1 MTFKHIQAVI
11 LDWAGTTVDFGSRA
25 PVVALQCVF
34 KEAGVTVSAEEV
46 RQGMGLLKKD
56 HVRSILRLPRV
67 SAEWESRHGTVPGE
81 KDVERL
87 FREFIP
93 AQADVLEQ
101 YSDVIPGVAA
111 AVEKWRS
118 AGLRIGGTTGYTR
131 DLMEIVRAKA
141 AGQGYAPDAS
151 ITPDMVGGGRPLPF
165 MMYRN
170 ALELR
175 AWPLWACVKIG
186 DTPVDIQEGLNAGAW
201 SIGIAETGNEAGLS
215 AEELAMLPGGEREL
229 RVRRAEASL
238 CGAGAH
244 FVARSVAG
252 CDSLLEEIETRLA
265 ASRGPWERRA

>member
-1 MTFKHIQAVI
+1 MTFKHIRAVI

-25 PVVALQCVF
+25 PVVALQGVF
-34 KEAGVTVSAEEV
+34 EQAEVAVTAEEV

-56 HVRSILRLPRV
+56 HVRSILQLPRV
-67 SAEWESRHGTVPGE
+67 SAAWESLHGTAPRE

-87 FREFIP
+87 FCEFVP

-101 YSDVIPGVAA
+101 YSSVIPGIAA
-111 AVEKWRS
+111 AAERWRA

-141 AGQGYAPDAS
+141 AEQGYAPDAS
-151 ITPDMVGGGRPLPF
+151 ITPDIVGGGRPLPF

-170 ALELR
+170 ALDLR

-186 DTPVDIQEGLNAGAW
+186 DTPVDIHEGLNAGAW
-201 SIGIAETGNEAGLS
+201 SIGVTETGNEVGLS
-215 AEELAMLPGGEREL
+215 EEEFAALPNAE
-229 RVRRAEASL
+229 RADRMQRAGAAL

-244 FVARSVAG
+244 FIARSVAE
-252 CDSLLEEIETRLA
+252 CDSLLEEIDARLA
-265 ASRGPWERRA
+265 AGRGPWDQRA

>member
-1 MTFKHIQAVI
+1 MTFKHIRAVI

-25 PVVALQCVF
+25 PVVALQRVF
-34 KEAGVTVSAEEV
+34 AEGGVAVSVEEV

-56 HVRSILRLPRV
+56 HVRSILGLPRV
-67 SAEWESRHGTVPGE
+67 RAAWESRHGTAPGE
-81 KDVERL
+81 EDVERL

-93 AQADVLEQ
+93 EQADVLEQ

-111 AVEKWRS
+111 AVEKWRAAS
-118 AGLRIGGTTGYTR
+118 LRIGGTTGYTR

-201 SIGIAETGNEAGLS
+201 SIGITETGNEVGLS
-215 AEELAMLPGGEREL
+215 EEEFAALPAGER
-229 RVRRAEASL
+229 RSRGQRAEAVL
-238 CGAGAH
+238 CRAGAH
-244 FVARSVAG
+244 FIAASVAE
-252 CDSLLEEIETRLA
+252 CDSLLEEIDARLA
-265 ASRGPWERRA
+265 AGRGPWEARS

>member
-1 MTFKHIQAVI
+1 MTFKHIRAVI

-25 PVVALQCVF
+25 PVVALQHVF
-34 KEAGVTVSAEEV
+34 EQAGVTVSAEEI

-56 HVRSILRLPRV
+56 HVRSILQLPRV
-67 SAEWESRHGTVPGE
+67 SAAWASRHGTTPGE
-81 KDVERL
+81 EDVERL
-87 FREFIP
+87 FREFVP

-111 AVEKWRS
+111 AVEKWRA

-141 AGQGYAPDAS
+141 AEQGYEPDAS

-201 SIGIAETGNEAGLS
+201 SIGITETGNEFGLS
-215 AEELAMLPGGEREL
+215 EEQLATLPDTER
-229 RVRRAEASL
+229 RNRGQRAEAVL

-244 FVARSVAG
+244 FIARSVAG
-252 CDSLLEEIETRLA
+252 CASLLEEIDARLA
-265 ASRGPWERRA
+265 GGRGPWEQRL